1 MEDQHTHCVHPIQE
15 SRAINDP
22 VTAGVFK
29 STSYIY
35 ENDKPLVYPGFF
47 STYNQ
52 ERLGKIMAT
61 HEKGKWGVVFNSGMA
76 AISVAVLSFARMGDH
91 VIFSKELY
99 GGTLK
104 FALEQLPKFGIVCS
118 FAEPTVESYK
128 ALVRK
133 NTRAIFIETPSNPLL
148 TILPLRQ
155 IAAMAERQ
163 GIVTIIDNTLAS
175 SINQRPIEH
184 GFDISI
190 QSGTKYLGGH
200 NDLQF
205 GTLVARDEEVKD
217 IILPVAKMY
226 GGSLSPELC
235 YQAERSLKT
244 LALRVTRQNEN
255 AMKIAEFLLD
265 HPMIDKVYYP
275 GLPTHAG
282 HDIALTQMDG
292 FGGMVAFE
300 INGAPQQISS
310 FLQSLTLVSPA
321 LSLGGVES
329 LICVPAKTSHSTV
342 PAQTRESMGIKDN
355 LLRLSAGIE
364 SCQDIIQDLGNAL
377 AAATGT

>member
-1 MEDQHTHCVHPIQE
+1 MKNQHTRSVHPLSDQQ
-15 SRAINDP
+15 SINGP
-22 VTAGVFK
+22 VTARVFQ
-29 STSYIY
+29 STAYIY
-35 ENDKPLVYPGFF
+35 ENGKPLVYPGFF

-52 ERLGKIMAT
+52 ERLGKIMAS
-61 HEKGKWGVVFNSGMA
+61 HEKGEWGVIFSSGMA
-76 AISVAVLSFARMGDH
+76 AITTAVMSFTRMGDH
-91 VIFSKELY
+91 IVFSKELY

-104 FALEQLPKFGIVCS
+104 FAVEQLPKFGISYS
-118 FAEPTVESYK
+118 FADPTVESYS
-128 ALVRK
+128 ACIGK

-148 TILPLRQ
+148 TILPLRE
-155 IAAMAERQ
+155 IAALAQKR

-175 SINQRPIEH
+175 SVNQRPIEH

-205 GTLVARDEEVKD
+205 GTLVARDKEVRD

-226 GGSLSPELC
+226 GGALSPDLC

-255 AMKIAEFLLD
+255 AMKVAQFLQE
-265 HPMIDKVYYP
+265 HPMVDKVYYP
-275 GLPTHAG
+275 GLATHPG
-282 HDIALTQMDG
+282 HEIAARQMDG

-300 INGAPQQISS
+300 MNGDPQQISV
-310 FLQSLTLVSPA
+310 FLRSLATISPA

-329 LICVPAKTSHSTV
+329 LICIPAKTSHSTV
-342 PAQTRESMGIKDN
+342 SPQIREAMGIKDN
-355 LLRLSAGIE
+355 LVRLSVGIE
-364 SCQDIIQDLGNAL
+364 SYEDIIQDLTDAL
-377 AAATGT
+377 AVI